1 MRQKT
6 AKKEA
11 WRPKCAAPSLFYGS
25 APGRKIGGEMLRWR
39 TFLAQHFPV
48 YYVFSP
54 RAVGVVRLAAPRFL
68 GAAPIFRYKRK
79 KLCGDF
85 SERVCFAAGGK
96 KIGVFFAKIC
106 LLIAF
111 LTCL

>member
-39 TFLAQHFPV
+39 TFLAQHFPRI
-48 YYVFSP
+48 F
-54 RAVGVVRLAAPRFL
+54 RFL
-68 GAAPIFRYKRK
+68 TTSRRRGAPCRPPFFGCRAY
-79 KLCGDF
+79 F
-85 SERVCFAAGGK
+85 S
-96 KIGVFFAKIC
+96 
-106 LLIAF
+106 L
-111 LTCL
+111 